1 MTLKWSH
8 LIGCSNKLPQPA
20 ALHANIY
27 PTQASAV
34 SVCTLQSTRV
44 HVHGSFCDRCQSVA
58 RSICQVN
65 YCYTNS
71 VSSSV
76 RLFVTLLGSVKT
88 VRDSA
93 LVTMGS

>member
-34 SVCTLQSTRV
+34 SVCTLQSTRAWFFLRPMPERSAQ
-44 HVHGSFCDRCQSVA
+44 HLSGQLLLYQFCQF
-58 RSICQVN
+58 
-65 YCYTNS
+65 
-71 VSSSV
+71 V
-76 RLFVTLLGSVKT
+76 RLSVCN
-88 VRDSA
+88 VAGFCED
-93 LVTMGS
+93 G